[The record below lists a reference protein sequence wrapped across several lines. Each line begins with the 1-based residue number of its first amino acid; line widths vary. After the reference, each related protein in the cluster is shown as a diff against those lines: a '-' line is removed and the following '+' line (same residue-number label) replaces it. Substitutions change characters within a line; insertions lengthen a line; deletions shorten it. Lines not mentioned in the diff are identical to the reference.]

1 MDTKVVFPVQHLTL
15 FREEVKPEGREAFT
29 VTRGRLR
36 TLPPNF
42 GEDGFKPVASVYAR
56 GQSKSIA
63 EKMASLLTS
72 KGVAANGNAY
82 GCYGVVKI
90 TASVVAVQDFDTA
103 DGVPCKDYRLRIE
116 SIERAEDAATA
127 VFDAQF

>member
-1 MDTKVVFPVQHLTL
+1 MDTKFTFPAQYLTL
-15 FREEVKPEGREAFT
+15 FREEVKPDGREAFK

-42 GEDGFKPVASVYAR
+42 GEGGFKPVASIYTR
-56 GQSKSIA
+56 DQSKSIA
-63 EKMASLLTS
+63 EKMATLLTS
-72 KGVAANGNAY
+72 KGVSANGNAY
-82 GCYGVVKI
+82 GNYGVVKI

-103 DGVPCKDYRLRIE
+103 DGVPCKDYHLRVD
-116 SIERAEDAATA
+116 SIERAEDEATT